1 MLTDSATPVNDLPLV
16 SICLPTYNGERF
28 VDAALDSIAAQDYP
42 RIEVIAV
49 DDGSTDGTADRL
61 RGWCER
67 PLRLVV
73 HRRNRGHN
81 ATWNETVSRS
91 CGAFVKFLH
100 QDDELRPDCVTRMV
114 SAIERAPTAGLV
126 FSRRRVVFDDLSQQ
140 DARAW
145 LQLAGRLDQ
154 KFGEL
159 AAVNR
164 GPELLA
170 RWAAA
175 GYHENWIGEPSAV
188 MVRRSALA
196 AAGLFAHDVI
206 QATDMELWAR
216 IMARHDVCF
225 IDDELALFR
234 VSTPSLSFVNR
245 RTRRAWLD
253 RLWLFECLTHDA
265 ETAAMLP
272 ELGQLLHAERRQA
285 FRSSLRLGRLRDGSS
300 VPLRPYLRYARFRV
314 LTQLGSRRSPY
325 ARLPSAAAQRSS
337 SPRRTPPAQGRTPPA
352 R

>member
-1 MLTDSATPVNDLPLV
+1 VNDVPLV
-16 SICLPTYNGERF
+16 SICLPTYNGQRF
-28 VDAALDSIAAQDYP
+28 IGAALDSIAAQDYP

-49 DDGSTDGTADRL
+49 DDGSTDATPDRL
-61 RGWCER
+61 RAWRER

-81 ATWNETVSRS
+81 ATWNESVSRS
-91 CGAFVKFLH
+91 SGAFVKFLH

-114 SAIERAPTAGLV
+114 TAIERAPTAGLV
-126 FSRRRVVFDDLSQQ
+126 FSRRRVVFDDLSPQE
-140 DARAW
+140 ARRW
-145 LQLAGRLDQ
+145 LELAGRLDE
-154 KFGEL
+154 KFGGL
-159 AAVNR
+159 APVNR
-164 GPELLA
+164 GCELLA

-175 GYHENWIGEPSAV
+175 GCHENWIGEPSAV

-196 AAGLFAHDVI
+196 TAGLFAHHVI

-225 IDDELALFR
+225 IDDELAVFR

-253 RLWLFECLTHDA
+253 RLWLFESLAHDA

-272 ELGQLLHAERRQA
+272 ELAALLQVERRQA
-285 FRSSLRLGRLRDGSS
+285 FRSSLRLGRLRDGSR
-300 VPLRPYLRYARFRV
+300 VPLRPYLRYTRFRV
-314 LTQLGSRRSPY
+314 LTQFGSRRPPY
-325 ARLPSAAAQRSS
+325 ARLPGEAAPRSS
-337 SPRRTPPAQGRTPPA
+337 SPRRTPPAPGRTPRA
-352 R
+352 Q